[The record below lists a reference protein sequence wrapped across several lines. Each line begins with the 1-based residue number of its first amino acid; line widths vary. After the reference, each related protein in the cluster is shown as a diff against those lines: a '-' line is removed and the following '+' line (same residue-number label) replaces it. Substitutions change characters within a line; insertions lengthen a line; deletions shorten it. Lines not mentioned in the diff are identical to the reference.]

1 METNKM
7 KEVFSRIEMPADM
20 KKQVIENCYAEIE
33 GRNSSMK
40 QLFRKPAFALPVL
53 VLCLSLVGFTTV
65 AAAGKLS
72 GFFKDITNPFGTVTG
87 TEYLD
92 ASDEI
97 EIAAECNSDVI
108 TVEWIFVNPDA
119 APYNE
124 LDSIAISNWRIEDSQ
139 GKEVM
144 KNSETKTVDIVNGKA
159 TLTLSFDS
167 LPEGEYVLIV
177 DELTG
182 YKKADSP
189 LKIGGYWMISFEK

>member
-1 METNKM
+1 METKRLKDAVNK
-7 KEVFSRIEMPADM
+7 IEMPSDM
-20 KKQVIENCYAEIE
+20 KKQILENCYAEIE

-65 AAAGKLS
+65 AAAGKLP

-92 ASDEI
+92 ATDEI
-97 EIAAECNSDVI
+97 EISADCDSDQMKIELV
-108 TVEWIFVNPDA
+108 FVNPDT

-124 LDSIAISNWRIEDSQ
+124 LDSITISDWKIEDSQ
-139 GKEVM
+139 GKKVM

-159 TLTLSFDS
+159 SMTLSLDS
-167 LPEGEYVLIV
+167 LPEGEYVLIIN
-177 DELTG
+177 ELTG

-189 LKIGGYWMISFEK
+189 LKIGGTWIVSFEK